1 MKKIGLYLGIAVL
14 TFTSCVKDTVTETN
28 SGRAIDFHVS
38 TETRASETTTA
49 NLTTFYVTSLLED
62 GKTYFE
68 NLPYLRGADAVFM
81 STPAYYWPVS
91 GSLNF
96 YAYAPSADKLGGEL
110 TISKDSKKLT
120 DFSPS
125 STISDQVDFV
135 TANASGSKASNSGG
149 VSLTF
154 NHMLSQIEVHAK
166 NAHEGYTYYVKGVSI
181 KNVVSKADF
190 DFTSTS
196 DSPWNLSSAAEDI
209 ATYSVTYSDAVTL
222 DALGKNVMQ
231 QQTVGEQTYSDN
243 AMLIPQDLSDYQD
256 AENNPKIGLYVQAVA
271 TASGAQVFPA
281 TVGGY
286 DWMYVD
292 IDTEWLPGC
301 KYVYTLDLS
310 QGAAIGEP
318 ITFTMN
324 VTPWTEKSTLKD
336 EEIDVT
342 GTWRMS
348 RIEIT
353 YTYDDSGR
361 ETVHEVYD
369 DEQGVKDKIN
379 DDYYIVKCANKNEY
393 YIYPGTE
400 NQRKYLYSIK
410 DGILKVQFVDSE
422 VGEFLVRDI
431 SDNFVVYSLSGPITS
446 TDNSTNVTTNIG
458 TFEYVYS
465 YVRWKDIPLSPEIEE
480 GSDPETGGDTTEP

>member
-1 MKKIGLYLGIAVL
+1 MGIAAMA
-14 TFTSCVKDTVTETN
+14 FTSCLKDTVTDMN
-28 SGRAIDFHVS
+28 SGRAIDFRVS

-120 DFSPS
+120 GFSPS

-154 NHMLSQIEVHAK
+154 SHMLSQIEVHAK

-190 DFTSTS
+190 DFTPTS
-196 DSPWNLSSAAEDI
+196 DSPWELSSAAEDI

-271 TASGAQVFPA
+271 TASGAQVFPE
-281 TVGGY
+281 TEGGY

-310 QGAAIGEP
+310 QGAAIGNP
-318 ITFTMN
+318 ITFNME
-324 VTPWTEKSTLKD
+324 VTPWDEKPTVNATAEK
-336 EEIDVT
+336 VV
-342 GTWRMS
+342 GTWKLARLEVTWKYNNGAPDKVLVLDSQEELERSEEVLPEFMLIRCTS
-348 RIEIT
+348 TTEY
-353 YTYDDSGR
+353 YTNPGSEGTGENLEGR
-361 ETVHEVYD
+361 EKGYRFEVKDGYFEMYDLNEVYNN
-369 DEQGVKDKIN
+369 QPINKIF
-379 DDYYIVKCANKNEY
+379 I
-393 YIYPGTE
+393 
-400 NQRKYLYSIK
+400 
-410 DGILKVQFVDSE
+410 
-422 VGEFLVRDI
+422 RDI
-431 SDNFVVYSLSGPITS
+431 SDHFLTF
-446 TDNSTNVTTNIG
+446 TFTTPRESCMK
-458 TFEYVYS
+458 EYVDY
-465 YVRWKDIPLSPEIEE
+465 YMRVDDVPLLSEKNNQNPPAQE
-480 GSDPETGGDTTEP
+480 